1 MRTFKVWLENKV
13 FFYYCRSYC
22 KSIHY
27 LILVKFILQIQFFTF
42 LDMHKLAPM
51 VPWLEYIN
59 NILTTD
65 LDQVTENERVIVDE
79 PGKRWRLN
87 FWDFN
92 FFRA

>member
-1 MRTFKVWLENKV
+1 
-13 FFYYCRSYC
+13 
-22 KSIHY
+22 
-27 LILVKFILQIQFFTF
+27 
-42 LDMHKLAPM
+42 MHKLAPM

>member
-1 MRTFKVWLENKV
+1 M
-13 FFYYCRSYC
+13 
-22 KSIHY
+22 
-27 LILVKFILQIQFFTF
+27 QIQFFTF

-79 PGKRWRLN
+79 PGKRWKQNGVLLFEVLTICFKIKSSRLSDDSKSYFLSMN
-87 FWDFN
+87 HV
-92 FFRA
+92 